1 MSPEMLDVVIGV
13 IVGIVFVCPTIYM
26 IQKRRFDDWA
36 WPLFLASLPIWY
48 MLFGVLALDGKAI
61 ALELLIGLPYL
72 ITAYVTW
79 RMRSSMI
86 LIVLGIAWLSHGF
99 YDYYHDVFFVNPGV
113 FGWYPA
119 FCAVVDMTVGSYLLY
134 RGSVGDNA
142 RDLSQI

>member
-61 ALELLIGLPYL
+61 TLELLVGLPYL

-79 RMRSSMI
+79 RMRSSMT

-119 FCAVVDMTVGSYLLY
+119 FCAVVDMAVGSYLLY

>member
-1 MSPEMLDVVIGV
+1 MLPEMLDVVIG
-13 IVGIVFVCPTIYM
+13 IILGIVFVCPTIYM
-26 IQKRRFDDWA
+26 IQKRGFDDWA

-61 ALELLIGLPYL
+61 ALELLVGLPYL

-79 RMRSSMI
+79 RMRSNVT

-119 FCAVVDMTVGSYLLY
+119 FCAVVDMAVGSYLLY
-134 RGSVGDNA
+134 RGSVGEDTP
-142 RDLSQI
+142 DITKT